1 MNGPE
6 TPPNRSRTALG
17 ILVAV
22 GISVVVLCRW
32 VRRSGKVL
40 YFHEAETPKGWPTL
54 TEVGVIEVKE
64 YPEYREAVA
73 TKIDG
78 SDSSRKQGPM
88 FRTLFNHIQRNQ
100 IAMTGPVTM
109 EYAQPDSQAMTSMA
123 FLYRTT
129 EIGKLGDDGQVIVRE
144 SAPRKYASL
153 GFRGS
158 FNDANFRRGLA
169 LVKAW
174 IATNPEWR
182 ADGPPRFLGY
192 NSPFILWFWRYGE
205 IQIPII
211 ESGKN

>member
-6 TPPNRSRTALG
+6 TPPNRSRTTLG

-88 FRTLFNHIQRNQ
+88 FRTLFNHI
-100 IAMTGPVTM
+100 
-109 EYAQPDSQAMTSMA
+109 
-123 FLYRTT
+123 
-129 EIGKLGDDGQVIVRE
+129 
-144 SAPRKYASL
+144 
-153 GFRGS
+153 
-158 FNDANFRRGLA
+158 
-169 LVKAW
+169 
-174 IATNPEWR
+174 
-182 ADGPPRFLGY
+182 
-192 NSPFILWFWRYGE
+192 
-205 IQIPII
+205 
-211 ESGKN
+211 